1 MTTYKNLQEAE
12 LDPLFHIIMAGLLLL
27 GTCEDMTADSARQYC
42 LDLLNQARDTD
53 ISASLK
59 NDVMLTIYEASV
71 RGQVEWSTLHRAQ
84 QAETLQRFQSQNT
97 NH

>member
-42 LDLLNQARDTD
+42 LDLINQVRDTD
-53 ISASLK
+53 IPASLK

-71 RGQVEWSTLHRAQ
+71 RSQVEWSTLHRAQ
-84 QAETLQRFQSQNT
+84 HAETLKRFQAQNT